1 MSLNYPNRNDWLK
14 VRCTPR
20 KDPPGR
26 MVHVSTNYAWVRPML
41 PPLIPGEAPRFGAR
55 EFRKMRPGQT
65 YRK

>member
-20 KDPPGR
+20 KNPPGR
-26 MVHVSTNYAWVRPML
+26 MVHVSKKIVLQIL
-41 PPLIPGEAPRFGAR
+41 PGGAMRSIVEPG
-55 EFRKMRPGQT
+55 PGRT